1 MIMLEGTQLDYE
13 DALDNALVIKRLTG
27 GKQVLKLIDARNG
40 FSMDKKARDYI
51 KSMDLKQTVSRAVVV
66 NSDLNKLIANF
77 FTRLSKPKVPT
88 RLFTDID
95 SAYEWLLQFKA
106 KNL

>member
-1 MIMLEGTQLDYE
+1 MIMLDGIQLDYE

-40 FSMDKKARDYI
+40 FSMDKKARDFI
-51 KSMDLKQTVSRAVVV
+51 KGVDLKQTLARAVVV
-66 NSDLNKLIANF
+66 NSDLNKLVANF

-95 SAYEWLLQFKA
+95 SAYEWLLQFRGK
-106 KNL
+106 